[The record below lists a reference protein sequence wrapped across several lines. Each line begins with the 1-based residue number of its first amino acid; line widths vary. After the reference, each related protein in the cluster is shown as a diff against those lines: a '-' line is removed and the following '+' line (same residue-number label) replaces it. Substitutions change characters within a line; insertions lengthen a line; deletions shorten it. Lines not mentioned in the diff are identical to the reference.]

1 MAYDNTL
8 TLVGNMTRDPE
19 LTFIASGSALCKFS
33 IADNQKKANG
43 EEVAHFFDCVAWSD
57 LAENIAESFSKGQ
70 RVIVHGR
77 LKQDRWENENGE
89 NRQKVEITVEDA
101 GHALKWATS
110 VATKNA
116 APGKQREAPRLD
128 PKPVPEVEPF

>member
-33 IADNQKKANG
+33 IADNQKKLNG
-43 EEVAHFFDCVAWSD
+43 EEVAHYFDCVAWSD

-77 LKQDRWENENGE
+77 LKQDRWENKDGE

-128 PKPVPEVEPF
+128 PKPEPEVEPF

>member
-33 IADNQKKANG
+33 IADNQKKLNG
-43 EEVAHFFDCVAWSD
+43 EEVAHYFDCVAWSD

-77 LKQDRWENENGE
+77 LKQDRWENKDGDS
-89 NRQKVEITVEDA
+89 RQKVEITVEDA

-116 APGKQREAPRLD
+116 ASGKQREAPRLD
-128 PKPVPEVEPF
+128 PKPEPEVEPF